1 MWEHVELRHLGSGS
15 RPALKAGPFGSSI
28 TKSSYVLEGFKL
40 YGQQEVIAGVC
51 DATGYF
57 VTVAEYER
65 LASCQAC
72 PGDILVTMMGSVGES
87 FVLPPEAPAG
97 IINPRLIRLSLDHD
111 RVDPHFV
118 QAVLSAPETRSLLSR
133 RAHGGTME
141 GLNSS
146 TLGKLRI
153 PLPPLVEQRKIAEIL
168 RTWDDAIDAAERT
181 REFMIRRRKAVVDR
195 LVFPSGKPSG
205 LKLGGLPEGWEAQPI
220 GTLAREV
227 SERNSL
233 RETEVI
239 LSCSKRL
246 GFVLNEDYFGRRT
259 HSADVS
265 GYKLIRFGQFGFPSN
280 HVEEGSIGLQNLVEL
295 AAVSP
300 IYTVFEFGPRVD
312 PGFAFLVFKTEAYR
326 HMFEVSTSASV
337 SRRGSLRWNEFSR
350 LSFPVPSI
358 ARQGEIVRAV
368 AAVDTELALLDR
380 KIELLKRQKR
390 GLMQKLLS
398 GEIRVKTDDVHSDE
412 GVGA

>member
-1 MWEHVELRHLGSGS
+1 MWERVKLGDVLLRTEYGTSAKASRAGTREIIGMRQISNGRVKLDGLSRVEEAPSLLRL
-15 RPALKAGPFGSSI
+15 R
-28 TKSSYVLEGFKL
+28 V
-40 YGQQEVIAGVC
+40 
-51 DATGYF
+51 
-57 VTVAEYER
+57 R
-65 LASCQAC
+65 
-72 PGDILVTMMGSVGES
+72 PGDILLNRTNSPDQVGKVGIVRHPTDAVFASYLVRLVPNPNCVE
-87 FVLPPEAPAG
+87 PEYL
-97 IINPRLIRLSLDHD
+97 N
-111 RVDPHFV
+111 
-118 QAVLSAPETRSLLSR
+118 AVLNESGVQQGIRALATRGVSQSNVNP
-133 RAHGGTME
+133 T
-141 GLNSS
+141 
-146 TLGKLRI
+146 TLKRNLAI
-153 PLPPLVEQRKIAEIL
+153 SLPPLAEQRKIAEIL

-195 LVFPSGKPSG
+195 LVFPSGKPLG
-205 LKLGGLPEGWEAQPI
+205 LKLGGVPEGWKAQLI

-227 SERNSL
+227 SERNTS
-233 RETEVI
+233 RETDVI
-239 LSCSKRL
+239 LSCSKHL
-246 GFVLNEDYFGRRT
+246 GFVLNEDYFGRST

-265 GYKLIRFGQFGFPSN
+265 RYKLIRFGQFGFPSN

-300 IYTVFEFGPRVD
+300 IYTVFEFGPQVD
-312 PGFAFLVFKTEAYR
+312 HGFAFLVFKTEAYR

-398 GEIRVKTDDVHSDE
+398 GEIRVNTDDVHNDE